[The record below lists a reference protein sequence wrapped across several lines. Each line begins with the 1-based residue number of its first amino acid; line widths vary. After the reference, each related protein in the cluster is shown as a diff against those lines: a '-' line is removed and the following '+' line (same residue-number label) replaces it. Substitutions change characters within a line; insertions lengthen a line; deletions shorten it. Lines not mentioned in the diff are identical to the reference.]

1 MAHELLIVTPD
12 KRTRR
17 VSLEE
22 AGLTVGRAHSNDL
35 CYPEDASLSRQHLR
49 LALEGQSVWAEDLGS
64 KNGTLLN
71 GTKLSGRKELK
82 TGDRVTAGRLVIT
95 LVDPKVEETGNVVF
109 VAGESDTPS
118 ATVMTRL
125 EDLLSSEATAPLVGR
140 ESATPRP
147 GAPKPGE
154 PSAFDPTVR
163 LLLKAGRELAAH
175 RPLEE
180 LFPLILDLCIEA
192 IGPERGVLMV
202 LDGGRLLPKAVHGDG
217 FRISTTVRDQ
227 VIQEKKSLLV
237 RDMAQEEAFR
247 QRLSI
252 SAQKIHTMLAVPL
265 QTEDRVIGL
274 IYLDS
279 GSLVREFTPNDL
291 NLLTFL
297 GNVAANRIEQE
308 RFARMERENEQAAEI
323 QNRILPVAAPE
334 IPGLELAGHNEPC
347 LTVGGDY
354 YDYIKYRDGRVAVV
368 LGDVA
373 GKGMSAALLMSN
385 LQPRVQ
391 MLAEEELDLGTLMS
405 RLDRSLADHCP
416 SNRFITLFF
425 GLIEPTTGKLTY
437 CNAGHNP
444 PLLVRASGKV
454 DTLPAIGTVLGILP
468 DLGYEQQEARLEPG
482 DLLALFSD
490 GVTETANT
498 KDEEF
503 GEDRLADLLK
513 ERREDPAASI
523 VKGVIQALDEFS
535 GPAPAADDVTLVI
548 ARRTH

>member
-1 MAHELLIVTPD
+1 
-12 KRTRR
+12 
-17 VSLEE
+17 
-22 AGLTVGRAHSNDL
+22 
-35 CYPEDASLSRQHLR
+35 
-49 LALEGQSVWAEDLGS
+49 
-64 KNGTLLN
+64 
-71 GTKLSGRKELK
+71 
-82 TGDRVTAGRLVIT
+82 
-95 LVDPKVEETGNVVF
+95 
-109 VAGESDTPS
+109 
-118 ATVMTRL
+118 
-125 EDLLSSEATAPLVGR
+125 
-140 ESATPRP
+140 
-147 GAPKPGE
+147 
-154 PSAFDPTVR
+154 
-163 LLLKAGRELAAH
+163 
-175 RPLEE
+175 
-180 LFPLILDLCIEA
+180 
-192 IGPERGVLMV
+192 
-202 LDGGRLLPKAVHGDG
+202 
-217 FRISTTVRDQ
+217 
-227 VIQEKKSLLV
+227 
-237 RDMAQEEAFR
+237 
-247 QRLSI
+247 
-252 SAQKIHTMLAVPL
+252 
-265 QTEDRVIGL
+265 
-274 IYLDS
+274 
-279 GSLVREFTPNDL
+279 
-291 NLLTFL
+291 
-297 GNVAANRIEQE
+297 
-308 RFARMERENEQAAEI
+308 MERENEQAAEI